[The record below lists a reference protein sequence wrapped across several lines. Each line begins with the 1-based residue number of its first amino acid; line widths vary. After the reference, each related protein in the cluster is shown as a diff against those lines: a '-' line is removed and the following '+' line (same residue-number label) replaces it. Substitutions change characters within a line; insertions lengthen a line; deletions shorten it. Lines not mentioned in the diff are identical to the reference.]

1 MNTLKQFK
9 NSNRLLSPGLL
20 SNNRG
25 LTKNHQRQ
33 RKVLNIAFFVPKIHL
48 AWYLLKG
55 IKLDLGIKNEVR
67 IPNSGRV
74 KERNTTP
81 IYLGNMF
88 SRLVTISNTRPPV
101 TKTGGLTKLKSPGG
115 QSMPNTSKGAIIRTI
130 QAIHTPNGIKASI
143 HTRYNQKAT
152 IGRLFSSIEQ
162 LQAFIQ
168 SQGLSL
174 DLLGARI

>member
-1 MNTLKQFK
+1 MNALKQIK
-9 NSNRLLSPGLL
+9 NGNRLLSPGLL

-25 LTKNHQRQ
+25 LTKNSNTQCHA
-33 RKVLNIAFFVPKIHL
+33 LNMAFFVPKIHQ

-74 KERNTTP
+74 KERNTIP

-88 SRLVTISNTRPPV
+88 NRVRAVSNTRPPV
-101 TKTGGLTKLKSPGG
+101 TQTGGSTKNSNGG
-115 QSMPNTSKGAIIRTI
+115 LPMPNTSKGAIICTI
-130 QAIHTPNGIKASI
+130 QAVHTTNGIKASI

-174 DLLGARI
+174 DLLGGRA